1 MLFQSC
7 CYILPRQL
15 KRVRESKQ
23 NANNKRSITLTLPV
37 KLFPRSPS
45 STLEPSITVMLPTP
59 PRTRFFNVSDPVG
72 PQLSKHILAFSRAAC
87 PWSPQILQFQFH
99 IKFQNR
105 TLKGKQ
111 QQPSLS
117 PKIFYVKLW
126 IFNRLVRVGYMF
138 FFFLSFYFIQVI
150 HFVTSLI
157 DKSYLTTSINIIFN
171 LSLLFF
177 IR

>member
-23 NANNKRSITLTLPV
+23 NANNERSITLTLPV
-37 KLFPRSPS
+37 KLLPRSSS

-59 PRTRFFNVSDPVG
+59 PRTRFFNFSDPVG
-72 PQLSKHILAFSRAAC
+72 PQLSKHILAFSGAAC

-126 IFNRLVRVGYMF
+126 IFNRLVRVDYMF
-138 FFFLSFYFIQVI
+138 FYFFCHSILF
-150 HFVTSLI
+150 
-157 DKSYLTTSINIIFN
+157 KSYT
-171 LSLLFF
+171 LLLP
-177 IR
+177 

>member
-1 MLFQSC
+1 MSFQSC
-7 CYILPRQL
+7 CYILRRHL

-37 KLFPRSPS
+37 KLLPRSSS

-105 TLKGKQ
+105 ILKGKQ

-126 IFNRLVRVGYMF
+126 IFNRLVRVGYIF
-138 FFFLSFYFIQVI
+138 FFFLSFYSIQVI

-177 IR
+177 FR